1 VHEFT
6 RLMILNRLNDVQV
19 ELDEDTV
26 YELDEELINY
36 ILELIEWAVEK
47 ELCLI

>member
-1 VHEFT
+1 
-6 RLMILNRLNDVQV
+6 MILNRLNDVQV
-19 ELDEDTV
+19 ELDEHTV
-26 YELDEELINY
+26 YELDEELIDY